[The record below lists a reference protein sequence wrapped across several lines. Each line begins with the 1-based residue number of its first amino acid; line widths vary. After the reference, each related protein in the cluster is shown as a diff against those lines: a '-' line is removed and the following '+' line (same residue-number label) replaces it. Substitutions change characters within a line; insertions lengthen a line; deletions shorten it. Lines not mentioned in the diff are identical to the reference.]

1 MGLTS
6 DDNVESSAGLEV
18 QRLRV
23 SEYRFRQMAENA
35 PGFQYVIDLRSQA
48 IVFLSRDTFLGYGRE
63 ALLQTGFIAQLTH
76 PADAD
81 AVRAHGELALAGQG
95 DAFEYRLRSAS
106 GEWEWVR
113 ARTAALRDLAGD
125 PVEIATYL
133 SIVTQSRQTIDALAN
148 SQRRIELLVQSS
160 GQIIYDYAVA
170 TGEMTWSG
178 AVEPVLGFRPDEMDG
193 GIARWGELIADED
206 AMDVFRMMED
216 AERSCSSFG
225 VEYRLRRKDER
236 YVWVFDRGFFLP
248 GEDGRAERMLG
259 IMQDITER
267 RETEQR
273 RNEAQEMVIAAQQAT
288 LRELSTPLIP
298 LRDDIVVMPLVGAL
312 DSNRAQQIMETL
324 LEGVA
329 RQGARAAILDITGVN
344 IVDTQVANALLQ
356 AAQAVRLLGARVV
369 LTGIRPEVA
378 QTLVG
383 LGVDLEAITTCATL
397 QDGIATV
404 MRAGEARARA
414 GR

>member
-1 MGLTS
+1 MSLSS
-6 DDNVESSAGLEV
+6 DDSAKSSAVLEV
-18 QRLRV
+18 QRLRAN
-23 SEYRFRQMAENA
+23 ERRFRQMAENA

-48 IVFLSRDTFLGYGRE
+48 MVFMSRDGFLGYSRE
-63 ALLQTGFIAQLTH
+63 ELSQTGFIAQLIH

-81 AVRAHGELALAGQG
+81 VVREHGEQALAGQG
-95 DAFEYRLRSAS
+95 DAYEYRLRSTS

-113 ARTAALRDLAGD
+113 ARAAVLRDLGGD
-125 PVEIATYL
+125 PVEMVTYL
-133 SIVTQSRQTIDALAN
+133 SIVTESRQTIEALAN

-178 AVEPVLGFRPDEMDG
+178 AVEPVLGFRPDEMEG

-206 AMDVFRMMED
+206 AMEVFRMMED
-216 AERSCSSFG
+216 AERACASFG
-225 VEYRLRRKDER
+225 VEYRLRRKDDS

-273 RNEAQEMVIAAQQAT
+273 RNEVQETVIAAQQAT

-312 DSNRAQQIMETL
+312 DSSRAQQIMETL

-329 RQGARAAILDITGVN
+329 RQGARAAILDITGVS

-356 AAQAVRLLGARVV
+356 AAQAVRLLGAQVV

-383 LGVDLEAITTCATL
+383 LGVDLEAIVTCATL

-404 MRAGEARARA
+404 MRAA
-414 GR
+414 GPRPRSGR